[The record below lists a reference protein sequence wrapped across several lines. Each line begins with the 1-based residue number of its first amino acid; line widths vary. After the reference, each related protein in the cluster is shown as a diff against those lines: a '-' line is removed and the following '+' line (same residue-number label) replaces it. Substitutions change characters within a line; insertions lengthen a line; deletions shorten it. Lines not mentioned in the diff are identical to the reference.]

1 MVFGNLYLDLLLSRL
16 VIPDRQGGQNN
27 VAPKNEPEDLS
38 DDSILPVV
46 VPQNSGPSPSQ
57 FLYHRV

>member
-1 MVFGNLYLDLLLSRL
+1 MVFGNLYLALLLSRL
-16 VIPDRQGGQNN
+16 TGDSGSTENN

-38 DDSILPVV
+38 EDSILPVV

-57 FLYHRV
+57 FLSHRV